1 MLGLDNAGKTCAAK
15 SLVGD
20 AAAIGSVAPTIGFS
34 KVETKYK
41 GFQVLIYD
49 LGGSKGFRS
58 IWSHYYHEVHGFIFV
73 VDSTESERLSEAK
86 DALKEFLRSDKV
98 RGKPVLLLCN
108 KTDVESAEEMDV
120 VVDALNLERFVNE
133 ARCPTRV
140 DRTVANKSE
149 GLKDGFKWLAK
160 SVIANLAD
168 LGPRV
173 DADIEAQSRAEAR
186 KREELRKRIEER
198 KRLEEVAEDIEDR
211 EEAETANRGFVA
223 LSEIRDQW
231 AEKENAKHKKKA
243 KSVRNG
249 VVLSAPALYDEP
261 ERTNALEKLPKI
273 YEEGNHRRHRQ
284 SRDYNSQ
291 QKSMKEEPL
300 RNGSP
305 PPVIEKRSSVP
316 PSAPPPP
323 QPATSNGAAPRGLPS
338 LIPDFSSHV
347 AAPAAS
353 SAASSLELEPV
364 SQPRKKR
371 SLLKRLNSRTSP
383 MKTTTTVPMTPV
395 VRSAYRAGSL
405 GSSKSVSSAE
415 SLRDSQVIK
424 AYS

>member
-1 MLGLDNAGKTCAAK
+1 M
-15 SLVGD
+15 
-20 AAAIGSVAPTIGFS
+20 
-34 KVETKYK
+34 
-41 GFQVLIYD
+41 
-49 LGGSKGFRS
+49 
-58 IWSHYYHEVHGFIFV
+58 HGFIFV
-73 VDSTESERLSEAK
+73 VDSTDPERLSEAK

-120 VVDALNLERFVNE
+120 VVDALNVERFVNE

-173 DADIEAQSRAEAR
+173 EADIEAQSRAEAR

-211 EEAETANRGFVA
+211 EEVETADRGFVA
-223 LSEIRDQW
+223 LSDIRDKW
-231 AEKENAKHKKKA
+231 AEKETAKQKKKS
-243 KSVRNG
+243 KSVGNG
-249 VVLSAPALYDEP
+249 VVLSAPALYNEP

-273 YEEGNHRRHRQ
+273 NEEGNHRRR
-284 SRDYNSQ
+284 RDNNSQ
-291 QKSMKEEPL
+291 QKSMKQDPL

-305 PPVIEKRSSVP
+305 PPLIEKRSSVQL
-316 PSAPPPP
+316 A
-323 QPATSNGAAPRGLPS
+323 ATSNGSALRSLPS
-338 LIPDFSSHV
+338 LVPDVSSEV
-347 AAPAAS
+347 PAPPAAS
-353 SAASSLELEPV
+353 TTVSSLELEPV

-383 MKTTTTVPMTPV
+383 MKTTTTTTSAVPMTPA
-395 VRSAYRAGSL
+395 VRSAYRNGSL
-405 GSSKSVSSAE
+405 GSSRSVTSAE

>member
-1 MLGLDNAGKTCAAK
+1 M
-15 SLVGD
+15 
-20 AAAIGSVAPTIGFS
+20 
-34 KVETKYK
+34 
-41 GFQVLIYD
+41 
-49 LGGSKGFRS
+49 
-58 IWSHYYHEVHGFIFV
+58 HGFIFV
-73 VDSTESERLSEAK
+73 VDSTDPERLSEAK

-120 VVDALNLERFVNE
+120 VVDALNVERFVNE

-173 DADIEAQSRAEAR
+173 DADVEAQSRAEAR

-211 EEAETANRGFVA
+211 EEAETANKGFVA
-223 LSEIRDQW
+223 LSEIRDKW
-231 AEKENAKHKKKA
+231 AEKEKAKQKKKA
-243 KSVRNG
+243 KSVGNG
-249 VVLSAPALYDEP
+249 VLLSAPALYNEP
-261 ERTNALEKLPKI
+261 ERTNALDKLPKI
-273 YEEGNHRRHRQ
+273 NEEKHSRRRKQ
-284 SRDYNSQ
+284 
-291 QKSMKEEPL
+291 EPL
-300 RNGSP
+300 SNGFPS
-305 PPVIEKRSSVP
+305 PVIEKRSNDP
-316 PSAPPPP
+316 LAAPPPP
-323 QPATSNGAAPRGLPS
+323 PATSNGSALRSLPS
-338 LIPDFSSHV
+338 LIPDFSSEV
-347 AAPAAS
+347 PVAS
-353 SAASSLELEPV
+353 STVSSLELEPV

-383 MKTTTTVPMTPV
+383 MKTTTTTTSGVPMTPA
-395 VRSAYRAGSL
+395 VRSAYRNGSL
-405 GSSKSVSSAE
+405 GSSKSISSAE